1 MAKASSRISF
11 SAKLVRPG
19 GIDKSAPWAFLN
31 LPDEASLKL
40 PARSQVSVE
49 GTFNSVPFQATLD
62 PDGQGG
68 HWLKVRPELQEASAA
83 KPGEIVELVIAPVA
97 VEPEPEVP
105 NDVLVALQSAP
116 PKAME
121 TWLDI
126 TPIARRDWI
135 KWIVSGKRAE
145 TRTKRIEVACSKM
158 LAGNRRPCCFDR
170 SGMFDKSLSCP
181 ISDTEDQ

>member
-1 MAKASSRISF
+1 MAKTSSPISF
-11 SAKLVRPG
+11 RAKLVRPG
-19 GIDKSAPWAFLN
+19 GIDKGAPWTFLN
-31 LPDEASLKL
+31 LPDEASTKL

-49 GTFNSVPFQATLD
+49 GTINGVLFQATLD

-83 KPGEIVELVIAPVA
+83 KPGEIVELVISPVA

-105 NDVLVALQSAP
+105 DDVLGALNSAP
-116 PKAME
+116 PNAIE

-135 KWIVSGKRAE
+135 KWIVSGKKAE
-145 TRTKRIEVACSKM
+145 TRTKRIEVAISKM
-158 LAGNRRPCCFDR
+158 TAGNRRPCCFDR
-170 SGMFDKSLSCP
+170 SGMFDKSLNCP
-181 ISDTEDQ
+181 ISDTEYQ